1 MSIRF
6 CFLNKIMT
14 LTFLLLTV
22 GSSVGDPGE
31 CTRLSEDGGAV
42 WVSPE
47 SRLEPLDIL
56 PSSLTQITFS
66 VGMKLQQP
74 Q

>member
-1 MSIRF
+1 
-6 CFLNKIMT
+6 MT
-14 LTFLLLTV
+14 VAFLLLTV
-22 GSSVGDPGE
+22 SSSVVDLKA
-31 CTRLSEDGGAV
+31 CTSTRLSEDGGAI
-42 WVSPE
+42 WVSHE

-56 PSSLTQITFS
+56 PSSLTRSLT